1 MLFKLITRGL
11 TDLIIRT
18 IRIQIGKNGWD
29 LQEKLEIYRTINT
42 LTDKEVHK

>member
-1 MLFKLITRGL
+1 MLFKLTTRGFSDL
-11 TDLIIRT
+11 TIRT

-29 LQEKLEIYRTINT
+29 LQEKLEIYRTIGT